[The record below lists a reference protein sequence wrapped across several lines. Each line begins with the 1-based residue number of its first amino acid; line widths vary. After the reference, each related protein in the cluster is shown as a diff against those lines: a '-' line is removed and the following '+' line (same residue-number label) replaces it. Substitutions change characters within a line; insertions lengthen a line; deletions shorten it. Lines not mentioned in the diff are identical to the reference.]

1 MTAPSRFRGR
11 DLVQI
16 ERMCAGKTR
25 YPDELTARAAGQHY
39 QGRDRMATKKLYV
52 YKCPHCAGHHL
63 TRAQHA
69 ERAAVDWKFST
80 PTR

>member
-11 DLVQI
+11 DVAQI
-16 ERMCAGKTR
+16 ERMCASKTR

-39 QGRDRMATKKLYV
+39 RERMTTKNLYV

-63 TRAQHA
+63 THVPHSASKN
-69 ERAAVDWKFST
+69 VDWKFGT

>member
-11 DLVQI
+11 DVAAL
-16 ERMCAGKTR
+16 ERMCASKSR

-39 QGRDRMATKKLYV
+39 RGRQYAPSPLYV
-52 YKCPHCAGHHL
+52 YKCPHCAGYHL

-69 ERAAVDWKFST
+69 ERYSVEFDFS
-80 PTR
+80 RRG